1 MFRKKTC
8 PRQISDT
15 IPNVTSSLRNIWLLS
30 KCFNTDLKI
39 HNLILMI
46 SQLINERVVNAIQLI
61 EFKNPSSLQVDLG
74 LVFLFEYFQEV
85 LKNCVTVLERWKK
98 NFLKT
103 RMEIELSRK
112 EKRWEF
118 DINLIFA
125 DTDHIN
131 NICKDMILICKI
143 LMEIKNCFGEE
154 MKKITTKPKFL
165 DSAIKKIEGTTQG
178 KDLVIFFSQMT

>member
-1 MFRKKTC
+1 M
-8 PRQISDT
+8 
-15 IPNVTSSLRNIWLLS
+15 
-30 KCFNTDLKI
+30 
-39 HNLILMI
+39 
-46 SQLINERVVNAIQLI
+46 
-61 EFKNPSSLQVDLG
+61 
-74 LVFLFEYFQEV
+74 
-85 LKNCVTVLERWKK
+85 LERWKK
-98 NFLKT
+98 SFLKT
-103 RMEIELSRK
+103 RMDIELSRK

-154 MKKITTKPKFL
+154 MKKITMKPKFL

-178 KDLVIFFSQMT
+178 MEFVKWYMFYSKYLHMSTYDTVSDHLESLSTSVPEILTACRLNGQCSGLYG

>member
-1 MFRKKTC
+1 M
-8 PRQISDT
+8 
-15 IPNVTSSLRNIWLLS
+15 
-30 KCFNTDLKI
+30 
-39 HNLILMI
+39 
-46 SQLINERVVNAIQLI
+46 
-61 EFKNPSSLQVDLG
+61 
-74 LVFLFEYFQEV
+74 
-85 LKNCVTVLERWKK
+85 LERWKK

-178 KDLVIFFSQMT
+178 NDLVIFFSQRTYQLSMQDFLR

>member
-1 MFRKKTC
+1 M
-8 PRQISDT
+8 
-15 IPNVTSSLRNIWLLS
+15 TSSLRNIWLLS

-61 EFKNPSSLQVDLG
+61 EFKNPSSLQVDTG
-74 LVFLFEYFQEV
+74 LVFLLKYFQEV

-178 KDLVIFFSQMT
+178 KDLVIFFSQMTYQLSMQGFLR

>member
-1 MFRKKTC
+1 M
-8 PRQISDT
+8 
-15 IPNVTSSLRNIWLLS
+15 
-30 KCFNTDLKI
+30 
-39 HNLILMI
+39 
-46 SQLINERVVNAIQLI
+46 
-61 EFKNPSSLQVDLG
+61 
-74 LVFLFEYFQEV
+74 
-85 LKNCVTVLERWKK
+85 LERWKK
-98 NFLKT
+98 SFLKT
-103 RMEIELSRK
+103 RMDIELSRK

-178 KDLVIFFSQMT
+178 TEFVCIMLFVDSFKFWPSETSESKDSLR